1 MKIRFRPKPEKKSA
15 GLSLFYREN
24 LDATEHGDIP
34 HRYLR
39 VASEVSGDRV
49 LEMGAAEGTLCLL
62 LAQRKRYVIG
72 VEPHPQRVAVAVQRI
87 AAAQPLVGR
96 VSFVY
101 GDVRD
106 HLSLLDKVD
115 TFVGMRCIYYLR
127 EDIGLLF
134 DAIAERVPEVVLTGN
149 AEREARFASGDRSKL
164 GEYERYATLEGM
176 TELLQSRGYQITL
189 CEAGVPN
196 ERDPMVVA
204 RRV

>member
-1 MKIRFRPKPEKKSA
+1 MKSRFQLNLRKKSA

-24 LDATEHGDIP
+24 RDAIERGDLP

-72 VEPHPQRVAVAVQRI
+72 IEPHPQRVAVAVQRI
-87 AAAQPLVGR
+87 AAAQPLEGR

-127 EDIGLLF
+127 EDIEMLF
-134 DAIAERVPEVVLTGN
+134 DAIAQSVPEVVLTGN
-149 AEREARFASGDRSKL
+149 AEREARFAFGDRSSL

-176 TELLQSRGYQITL
+176 IELLESRGYRVAL
-189 CEAGVPN
+189 CEEGIPN